1 MPDDLTGIT
10 LRTPTEE
17 NLPTFLAPLAIAFG
31 EEYTAPEIENERQ
44 VTELDRLFGAFDG
57 DAPVGM
63 AGAFTFR
70 MTTPGGEVGAAG
82 ITQVGV
88 MPTHRR
94 RGILRLMMTRLFEQA
109 RERGEPVAILWASE
123 AAIYQRFGYGPATL
137 QTEIEA
143 PTDKIVFARPVE
155 SKGRVRIVDRDEA
168 ADRFPPIF
176 EARRTT
182 IAGSLTRTDAKWR
195 YQLVH
200 DADWMRRGN
209 GPKVRALLEVDGEA
223 RAYVIYRI
231 NADWDSRGPKSIVTV
246 FELIGVDAASEQ
258 ALWQW
263 VFSIDLVGIVRTWR
277 GPTPHPLQLMIT
289 EPRRLAATVSDAMW
303 LRIIEL
309 PAALEGRS
317 YRGPGS
323 LGLRGDRRLLPLE
336 RRHVAADGQGGRQ
349 PGQGHRRPRRAGPLD
364 GHPRPGG
371 GLPRGVQLCPAC
383 RRGPSAGVPPGRV
396 SCRRRVVHD
405 GVGPL
410 ELDDVLSRL
419 GDGHSGAICPI
430 DDLQRSR

>member
-323 LGLRGDRRLLPLE
+323 PVFEVTDDFCPWNAGTWRLTVKEADSPAKVTGARAAPDLSMDIRDLAAVYLGAFSFAQLAAAGRVRECHPGGLA
-336 RRHVAADGQGGRQ
+336 AADALFTTALA
-349 PGQGHRRPRRAGPLD
+349 PWN
-364 GHPRPGG
+364 
-371 GLPRGVQLCPAC
+371 
-383 RRGPSAGVPPGRV
+383 STMF
-396 SCRRRVVHD
+396 
-405 GVGPL
+405 
-410 ELDDVLSRL
+410 
-419 GDGHSGAICPI
+419 
-430 DDLQRSR
+430 